1 VNKPP
6 NVECKD
12 ITVAA
17 GATCSASGVSINNGS
32 SDPDG
37 DALTCKQ
44 VPPGPYALGSTA
56 VALTCT
62 DPHGASDSCS
72 GTIKVIDITGP
83 AIACPGNKTLECVAG
98 GATAS
103 FAATASDNC
112 GAPAVACVPPSGSTF
127 PLGTTK
133 DVCTATDGSGN
144 TSSCGFKVSVVDTK
158 PPVVVTSADRVSLWP
173 PNHGYHAFHLS
184 DCVTSVKDACGGALD
199 INAKG
204 QITRITSDEVE
215 DGVGNGDGKTC
226 FDAKIDS
233 ATSASLRAERE
244 GTADGRVYT
253 IYFRVYDDA
262 QNFAEAS
269 CQAQV
274 VHDQSPSSAVAV
286 DSGCAFCTGSGCG
299 ACPQH
304 NPSCGK

>member
-1 VNKPP
+1 VTH
-6 NVECKD
+6 V
-12 ITVAA
+12 
-17 GATCSASGVSINNGS
+17 
-32 SDPDG
+32 
-37 DALTCKQ
+37 
-44 VPPGPYALGSTA
+44 
-56 VALTCT
+56 
-62 DPHGASDSCS
+62 
-72 GTIKVIDITGP
+72 
-83 AIACPGNKTLECVAG
+83 
-98 GATAS
+98 
-103 FAATASDNC
+103 
-112 GAPAVACVPPSGSTF
+112 
-127 PLGTTK
+127 
-133 DVCTATDGSGN
+133 TDG
-144 TSSCGFKVSVVDTK
+144 
-158 PPVVVTSADRVSLWP
+158 
-173 PNHGYHAFHLS
+173 
-184 DCVTSVKDACGGALD
+184 CGGALD

-226 FDAKIDS
+226 FDATIDS

-253 IYFRVYDDA
+253 IYFKVYDDA

-274 VHDQSPSSAVAV
+274 VHDQSPASAVAV